1 MTLTQALQELEQLG
15 TEQTKKTYRRH
26 GAGENVYGVKFGD
39 LGKLKKKIKTDHPLA
54 VELWESGNYDAR
66 NLATMIADPGQATEE
81 MLEGWADGL
90 ENYPHTDLLAGYAAR
105 TAPAVTLMERWTDS
119 DNEWTGRTGWLMLAH
134 IARDTMGHGELADG
148 YFERYLDT
156 IARDIHTRKNRVRDA
171 MNSAL
176 ISIGLRN
183 AHLRERAFT
192 VAAKIGKV
200 EVDHGDTNCTTPDA
214 ADYIRKSVAH
224 QENKKAK
231 K

>member
-26 GAGENVYGVKFGD
+26 GAGEDLYGVKFGD

-66 NLATMIADPGQATEE
+66 NLATMIADPAQATEE
-81 MLEGWADGL
+81 MLEGWAGGL
-90 ENYPHTDLLAGYAAR
+90 RNYALSDLLAGFAAR

-119 DNEWTGRTGWLMLAH
+119 DDEWKGRTGWLMLAH
-134 IARDTMGHGELADG
+134 IAKDTMGHGELADG
-148 YFERYLDT
+148 YFERYLD
-156 IARDIHTRKNRVRDA
+156 IIERDIHTRKNRVRDA

-176 ISIGLRN
+176 IGIGMRN
-183 AHLRERAFT
+183 EHLRERAFT

-214 ADYIRKSVAH
+214 AEYLRKAVAH
-224 QENKKAK
+224 QEKKQAK
-231 K
+231 N